1 MKLKHLYAFIITT
14 IIAVLTFNC
23 VTQAYAVSLEEES
36 FTFLTEDYPPFGY
49 IGQDGKPTGYSV
61 EILQAILKELNIEA
75 NIKILPWKRAY
86 VIAQRNKNT
95 LLFTLTRTQKREKLF
110 KWIGP
115 IAPREIYLW
124 KLKDRTNIKVDNL
137 EDVKKYVI
145 GSIRGDAGES
155 QLLDM
160 GFIINKNVI
169 PFYDQKHIYKNIYA
183 QRIDFTYDLE
193 FSIFFSL
200 KKAGLDPNKIE
211 KSLLLS
217 SGLEYYYGF
226 NPNTSDLIV
235 EEFRKALQK
244 IKDNGTFD
252 KIANKYKN
260 IN

>member
-1 MKLKHLYAFIITT
+1 MKHFHTFIIT
-14 IIAVLTFNC
+14 IIAALTFSL
-23 VTQAYAVSLEEES
+23 VSQAYAVNLEEES
-36 FTFLTEDYPPFGY
+36 FSFLTEDYPPFGY
-49 IGQDGKPTGYSV
+49 IGPDGKPLGYSV

-75 NIKILPWKRAY
+75 DIKVLPWQRAY
-86 VIAQRNKNT
+86 TNAQRNKNT

-110 KWIGP
+110 KWVGP

-124 KLKDRTNIKVDNL
+124 KLKDRTNIKVENL
-137 EDVKKYVI
+137 EDVKKYVV
-145 GSIRGDAGES
+145 GSIKGDAGEK

-160 GFIINKNVI
+160 GFIENKNVI
-169 PFYDQKHIYKNIYA
+169 PFFDQKNIYRMIYM

-193 FSIFFSL
+193 ISVIFSL

-244 IKDNGTFD
+244 IKDNGIFH
-252 KIANKYKN
+252 KIANKYKI